1 MTQALATPIPVI
13 DFRRRRMVLH
23 WHAQDGTW
31 TPSDEPVAIV
41 HGIAMIRGT
50 PPNVCLYAL
59 DGRLRL
65 QIGVAQYALAEN
77 SPRIRCLTDYTSLGL
92 RRKFIVESSTS
103 GVLYRQSYWARRG
116 PDFFRWLA
124 LKAQDPDWRAAAGRR
139 WTDGVPAAALRGD

>member
-1 MTQALATPIPVI
+1 VTRALATPIPVI
-13 DFRRRRMVLH
+13 DFRRHRMVLH
-23 WHAQDGTW
+23 WQTQDGTW
-31 TPSDEPVAIV
+31 TPSDEAVAIV

-65 QIGVAQYALAEN
+65 QIGLAQFALAEN
-77 SPRIRCLTDYTSLGL
+77 SPRIRCFADPASLGL

-103 GVLYRQSYWARRG
+103 GVLYRLAYWPGRG

-124 LKAQDPDWRAAAGRR
+124 FKAQDPDWRAAAGRR
-139 WTDGVPAAALRGD
+139 WTEGVPADALRGG